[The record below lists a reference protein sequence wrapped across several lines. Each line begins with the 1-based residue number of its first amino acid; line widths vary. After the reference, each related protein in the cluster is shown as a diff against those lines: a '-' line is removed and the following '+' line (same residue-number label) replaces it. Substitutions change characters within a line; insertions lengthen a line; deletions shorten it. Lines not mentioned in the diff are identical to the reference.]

1 MCLSIYLP
9 ICLSLLS
16 KFLVKLLTIISLDIL
31 LGFLIWIL
39 YKYIDLKYFSTL
51 DITLLKEENEY
62 LKKENKKINGT
73 STNFWKEDD
82 C

>member
-1 MCLSIYLP
+1 MNFLE
-9 ICLSLLS
+9 
-16 KFLVKLLTIISLDIL
+16 FLVRLLTIISLDIL
-31 LGFLIWIL
+31 LGFLLWIL

>member
-1 MCLSIYLP
+1 MNFLE
-9 ICLSLLS
+9 
-16 KFLVKLLTIISLDIL
+16 FLVRLLTIISLDIL

>member
-1 MCLSIYLP
+1 MNFLE
-9 ICLSLLS
+9 
-16 KFLVKLLTIISLDIL
+16 FLVKLLTIISLDIL